1 MELNFP
7 QEAYWWWTGIW
18 QNGLQ
23 VSSASDLPKWQ
34 PVSDPGTISTLTPHS
49 SPWCVICEVSEL
61 EKNFK
66 DHPAN
71 LSILLIRTLH
81 SSVAESLNPKS
92 NRESRAGLKGE
103 KASLFSLPMQLI
115 KQQNFSVDSGE
126 VNVWGHIY
134 FWYTCS
140 GQCKAVWESEDWDS
154 HGSLPLLPLPIH
166 SPSHFH
172 FFCLFLVPKPTNYF
186 LSLLIT
192 HVLHSN
198 SLIPFLHHFSV
209 PTLSG
214 SFSFTSLC
222 CPFLGSPALPLCH
235 LGSWKHTWLWW

>member
-134 FWYTCS
+134 FWYTRNFRTVQGCLGIWRLRLS
-140 GQCKAVWESEDWDS
+140 WLSSPTSTPNSFSIPFSLLLFIFGAKTHELFSLSSYNSCPSFQLPN
-154 HGSLPLLPLPIH
+154 SLPPPFLCSH
-166 SPSHFH
+166 SIRFFLFH
-172 FFCLFLVPKPTNYF
+172 F
-186 LSLLIT
+186 S
-192 HVLHSN
+192 
-198 SLIPFLHHFSV
+198 
-209 PTLSG
+209 
-214 SFSFTSLC
+214 
-222 CPFLGSPALPLCH
+222 
-235 LGSWKHTWLWW
+235 